1 MNAPDTTANH
11 YATLGLDR
19 DCSFEQIRAAYR
31 ALAKQVHP
39 DVNHGQAGALSRT
52 QALNAAYEVLSDA
65 EHRRRYD
72 ASRLIAS
79 SHEGPVRS
87 RRPNRNISQDVSLR
101 IDDFLRGV
109 TLEVRVNDPANQDGP
124 ESYDLNVPANTAP
137 GARLRLPRHGGGFLV
152 VRVRARPDFRFKVS
166 GSNLRCDLRISSQRA
181 LQGGTEMIS
190 GVTGRVRVNI
200 PRGAER
206 GEIIRIP
213 GEGLPRPRGGR
224 GELLVRITYR
234 PEIHITRASRR

>member
-1 MNAPDTTANH
+1 MNTPDTIANH
-11 YATLGLDR
+11 YATLGLDQ

-39 DVNHGQAGALSRT
+39 DMNHGQAGALART
-52 QALNAAYEVLSDA
+52 QALNAAYEVLSDV
-65 EHRRRYD
+65 EHRRAYD
-72 ASRLIAS
+72 
-79 SHEGPVRS
+79 ES
-87 RRPNRNISQDVSLR
+87 RRVAAGHNGPARSSKTHRNISQDVFLR

-109 TLEVRVNDPANQDGP
+109 TLEVRVNDPGNQDGP
-124 ESYDLNVPANTAP
+124 ESYELSVPANTAP
-137 GARLRLPRHGGGFLV
+137 GARLRLPRHGGGFV
-152 VRVRARPDFRFKVS
+152 IVRVRARPDFRFKVS

-181 LQGGTEMIS
+181 LQGGIEMVS

-206 GEIIRIP
+206 GEIIRVP

-224 GELLVRITYR
+224 GDLLVRITYR
-234 PEIHITRASRR
+234 PEVRITRASCR

>member
-1 MNAPDTTANH
+1 MDQPETTANH

-39 DVNHGQAGALSRT
+39 DVNHGQTSALSRT
-52 QALNAAYEVLSDA
+52 QALNAAYEVLSDV

-72 ASRLIAS
+72 
-79 SHEGPVRS
+79 ES
-87 RRPNRNISQDVSLR
+87 RRLAASHNGPARSSKAHRNISQDVSLR

-109 TLEVRVNDPANQDGP
+109 TLEVRVKDPANQDRP
-124 ESYDLNVPANTAP
+124 ESYALCIPANTAP
-137 GARLRLPRHGGGFLV
+137 GARLRLPRQGGGFVV

-181 LQGGTEMIS
+181 AQGGTEMVS
-190 GVTGRVRVNI
+190 GVTGRVPVNI
-200 PRGAER
+200 PRGAAR
-206 GEIIRIP
+206 GAIIRIP
-213 GEGLPRPRGGR
+213 GQGLPRLHGGR
-224 GELLVRITYR
+224 GDLLVRITYR
-234 PEIHITRASRR
+234 PEVCITRASRG